1 MPRVLGALY
10 RAKGEVC
17 PFCPLAWDRSGTAG
31 DFPAFFAPGGQ
42 RGLQIRFCEV
52 ENMKHVTATVK
63 KSFALVLALVL
74 ALGMTACGNGESS
87 SSETASSAASSE
99 VSSEAVSSEAASSE
113 AAGEEETAGSKT
125 ITLTVVHG
133 DGTSNDITVSTDAE
147 NLRDALEAEG
157 IIAGEDSSHGMFVQ
171 TVDGETADD
180 GEQEWWCLT
189 KGGEMWNYGVDDT
202 EIADGDVYEFTLT
215 VGY

>member
-1 MPRVLGALY
+1 
-10 RAKGEVC
+10 
-17 PFCPLAWDRSGTAG
+17 
-31 DFPAFFAPGGQ
+31 
-42 RGLQIRFCEV
+42 
-52 ENMKHVTATVK
+52 MKHVTATVK

-87 SSETASSAASSE
+87 SSETASSAVSSE
-99 VSSEAVSSEAASSE
+99 VSSEAVSSEAASSEVASSE

-125 ITLTVVHG
+125 ITVTVVHG

-157 IIAGEDSSHGMFVQ
+157 IIAGEDSSYGMFVQ

>member
-1 MPRVLGALY
+1 
-10 RAKGEVC
+10 
-17 PFCPLAWDRSGTAG
+17 
-31 DFPAFFAPGGQ
+31 
-42 RGLQIRFCEV
+42 
-52 ENMKHVTATVK
+52 MKHVTATVK

-113 AAGEEETAGSKT
+113 VASSEAAGEEETAGSKT
-125 ITLTVVHG
+125 ITVTVVHG

-157 IIAGEDSSHGMFVQ
+157 IIAGEDSSYGMFVQ

>member
-1 MPRVLGALY
+1 
-10 RAKGEVC
+10 
-17 PFCPLAWDRSGTAG
+17 
-31 DFPAFFAPGGQ
+31 
-42 RGLQIRFCEV
+42 
-52 ENMKHVTATVK
+52 MKHVTATVK

-87 SSETASSAASSE
+87 SSETASSAVSSEASSE
-99 VSSEAVSSEAASSE
+99 AVSSEAVSSEGASSE
-113 AAGEEETAGSKT
+113 TTGSKT

-157 IIAGEDSSHGMFVQ
+157 IIAGEDSSYGMFVQ

>member
-1 MPRVLGALY
+1 
-10 RAKGEVC
+10 
-17 PFCPLAWDRSGTAG
+17 
-31 DFPAFFAPGGQ
+31 
-42 RGLQIRFCEV
+42 
-52 ENMKHVTATVK
+52 MKHVTATVK

-87 SSETASSAASSE
+87 SSGAASSAVSSEASSE
-99 VSSEAVSSEAASSE
+99 AVSSEAVSSEAVSSEGASSE
-113 AAGEEETAGSKT
+113 AAPEENAAGEEETTGSKT

-157 IIAGEDSSHGMFVQ
+157 IIAGEDSSYGMFVQ

>member
-1 MPRVLGALY
+1 
-10 RAKGEVC
+10 
-17 PFCPLAWDRSGTAG
+17 
-31 DFPAFFAPGGQ
+31 
-42 RGLQIRFCEV
+42 
-52 ENMKHVTATVK
+52 MKHVTATVK

-99 VSSEAVSSEAASSE
+99 ASSEAVSSEAASSE
-113 AAGEEETAGSKT
+113 AAPEESAAGEEETTGSKT

-157 IIAGEDSSHGMFVQ
+157 IIAGEDSPYGMFVQ

-180 GEQEWWCLT
+180 GQQEWWCLT

>member
-1 MPRVLGALY
+1 
-10 RAKGEVC
+10 
-17 PFCPLAWDRSGTAG
+17 
-31 DFPAFFAPGGQ
+31 
-42 RGLQIRFCEV
+42 
-52 ENMKHVTATVK
+52 MKHVTATVK

-87 SSETASSAASSE
+87 SSGAASSA
-99 VSSEAVSSEAASSE
+99 VSSEVSSEAASSE
-113 AAGEEETAGSKT
+113 AVSSEVASSEAAPEENAAGEEETTGSKT

-157 IIAGEDSSHGMFVQ
+157 IIAGEDSSYGMFVQ

-180 GEQEWWCLT
+180 GQQEWWCLT

>member
-1 MPRVLGALY
+1 
-10 RAKGEVC
+10 
-17 PFCPLAWDRSGTAG
+17 
-31 DFPAFFAPGGQ
+31 
-42 RGLQIRFCEV
+42 
-52 ENMKHVTATVK
+52 MKHVTATVK

-87 SSETASSAASSE
+87 SSGAASSAVSSEASSE
-99 VSSEAVSSEAASSE
+99 AVSSEAVSSEAVSSEGASSE
-113 AAGEEETAGSKT
+113 AAPEENAAGEEETTGSKT

-133 DGTSNDITVSTDAE
+133 DGTNNDITVSTDAE

-157 IIAGEDSSHGMFVQ
+157 IIAGEDSSYGMFVQ

>member
-1 MPRVLGALY
+1 
-10 RAKGEVC
+10 
-17 PFCPLAWDRSGTAG
+17 
-31 DFPAFFAPGGQ
+31 
-42 RGLQIRFCEV
+42 
-52 ENMKHVTATVK
+52 MKHVTATVK

-87 SSETASSAASSE
+87 SSETASSAVSSE
-99 VSSEAVSSEAASSE
+99 VSSEAVSSEVASSE
-113 AAGEEETAGSKT
+113 AAPEESAAGEEETTGSKT

-157 IIAGEDSSHGMFVQ
+157 IIAGEDSSYGMFVQ

>member
-1 MPRVLGALY
+1 
-10 RAKGEVC
+10 
-17 PFCPLAWDRSGTAG
+17 
-31 DFPAFFAPGGQ
+31 
-42 RGLQIRFCEV
+42 
-52 ENMKHVTATVK
+52 MKHVTATVK

-87 SSETASSAASSE
+87 SSETASSAVSSE
-99 VSSEAVSSEAASSE
+99 ASSEAVSSEAASSE
-113 AAGEEETAGSKT
+113 AAPEESAAGEEETTGSKT

-157 IIAGEDSSHGMFVQ
+157 IIAGEDSSYGMFVQ
-171 TVDGETADD
+171 TVDGETADE

>member
-1 MPRVLGALY
+1 
-10 RAKGEVC
+10 
-17 PFCPLAWDRSGTAG
+17 
-31 DFPAFFAPGGQ
+31 
-42 RGLQIRFCEV
+42 
-52 ENMKHVTATVK
+52 MKHVTATVK

-87 SSETASSAASSE
+87 SSETASSAVSSE
-99 VSSEAVSSEAASSE
+99 VSNEAVSSEAVSSEVASSE

-125 ITLTVVHG
+125 ITVTVVHG

-157 IIAGEDSSHGMFVQ
+157 IIAGEDGPYGMFVQ

>member
-1 MPRVLGALY
+1 M
-10 RAKGEVC
+10 
-17 PFCPLAWDRSGTAG
+17 
-31 DFPAFFAPGGQ
+31 
-42 RGLQIRFCEV
+42 
-52 ENMKHVTATVK
+52 
-63 KSFALVLALVL
+63 
-74 ALGMTACGNGESS
+74 
-87 SSETASSAASSE
+87 
-99 VSSEAVSSEAASSE
+99 
-113 AAGEEETAGSKT
+113 
-125 ITLTVVHG
+125 VHG

-157 IIAGEDSSHGMFVQ
+157 IIAGEDSSYGMFVQ

>member
-1 MPRVLGALY
+1 
-10 RAKGEVC
+10 
-17 PFCPLAWDRSGTAG
+17 
-31 DFPAFFAPGGQ
+31 
-42 RGLQIRFCEV
+42 
-52 ENMKHVTATVK
+52 MKHVTATVK

-87 SSETASSAASSE
+87 SSETASSAVSSEASSE
-99 VSSEAVSSEAASSE
+99 AVSSEAVSSEGASSE
-113 AAGEEETAGSKT
+113 AAPAESAAGEEETTGSKT

-157 IIAGEDSSHGMFVQ
+157 IIAGEDSSYGMFVQ

>member
-1 MPRVLGALY
+1 
-10 RAKGEVC
+10 
-17 PFCPLAWDRSGTAG
+17 
-31 DFPAFFAPGGQ
+31 
-42 RGLQIRFCEV
+42 
-52 ENMKHVTATVK
+52 MKHVTATVR

-87 SSETASSAASSE
+87 SSETASSAVSSE

-113 AAGEEETAGSKT
+113 AASSEAASSEAASSEVASSEAAGEEETAGSKT
-125 ITLTVVHG
+125 ITVTVVHG

-157 IIAGEDSSHGMFVQ
+157 IIAGEDSSYGMFVQ
-171 TVDGETADD
+171 TVD
-180 GEQEWWCLT
+180 
-189 KGGEMWNYGVDDT
+189 GEMWNYGVDDT

>member
-1 MPRVLGALY
+1 
-10 RAKGEVC
+10 
-17 PFCPLAWDRSGTAG
+17 
-31 DFPAFFAPGGQ
+31 
-42 RGLQIRFCEV
+42 
-52 ENMKHVTATVK
+52 MKHVTATVK

-87 SSETASSAASSE
+87 SSETASSA
-99 VSSEAVSSEAASSE
+99 VSSEASSEAASSQVASSE

-157 IIAGEDSSHGMFVQ
+157 IIAGEDGPYGMFVQ

>member
-1 MPRVLGALY
+1 
-10 RAKGEVC
+10 
-17 PFCPLAWDRSGTAG
+17 
-31 DFPAFFAPGGQ
+31 
-42 RGLQIRFCEV
+42 
-52 ENMKHVTATVK
+52 MKHVTATVK

-87 SSETASSAASSE
+87 SSGAASSAASSE
-99 VSSEAVSSEAASSE
+99 VSSEAVSSEGTSSE
-113 AAGEEETAGSKT
+113 AAPAESAAGEETTGSKT
-125 ITLTVVHG
+125 ITVTVVHG

-157 IIAGEDSSHGMFVQ
+157 IIAGEDGPYGMFVQ

>member
-1 MPRVLGALY
+1 
-10 RAKGEVC
+10 
-17 PFCPLAWDRSGTAG
+17 
-31 DFPAFFAPGGQ
+31 
-42 RGLQIRFCEV
+42 
-52 ENMKHVTATVK
+52 MKHVTATVK

-87 SSETASSAASSE
+87 SSETASSAVSSE

-113 AAGEEETAGSKT
+113 AAPAESAAGEEETTGSKT

-157 IIAGEDSSHGMFVQ
+157 IIAGEDSSYGMFVQ

>member
-1 MPRVLGALY
+1 
-10 RAKGEVC
+10 
-17 PFCPLAWDRSGTAG
+17 
-31 DFPAFFAPGGQ
+31 
-42 RGLQIRFCEV
+42 
-52 ENMKHVTATVK
+52 MKHVTATVK

-87 SSETASSAASSE
+87 SSETASSAVSSE
-99 VSSEAVSSEAASSE
+99 VSSEAVSSEVASSE
-113 AAGEEETAGSKT
+113 AAPAESAAGEEETTGSKT

-157 IIAGEDSSHGMFVQ
+157 IIAGEDSSYGMFVQ

-180 GEQEWWCLT
+180 GQQEWWCLT

>member
-1 MPRVLGALY
+1 
-10 RAKGEVC
+10 
-17 PFCPLAWDRSGTAG
+17 
-31 DFPAFFAPGGQ
+31 
-42 RGLQIRFCEV
+42 
-52 ENMKHVTATVK
+52 MKHVTATVK

-87 SSETASSAASSE
+87 SSGAASSAVSSE

-113 AAGEEETAGSKT
+113 AVSSEAAPEESAAGEEETAGSKT

-157 IIAGEDSSHGMFVQ
+157 IIAGEDSSYGMFVQ

-180 GEQEWWCLT
+180 GQQEWWCLT

>member
-1 MPRVLGALY
+1 
-10 RAKGEVC
+10 
-17 PFCPLAWDRSGTAG
+17 
-31 DFPAFFAPGGQ
+31 
-42 RGLQIRFCEV
+42 
-52 ENMKHVTATVK
+52 MKHVTATVK

-87 SSETASSAASSE
+87 SSGAASSAVSSE
-99 VSSEAVSSEAASSE
+99 VSSEAVSSEVSEVSSEAASSE
-113 AAGEEETAGSKT
+113 AAPAESAAGEETTGSKT

-157 IIAGEDSSHGMFVQ
+157 IIAGEDSSYGMFVQ

>member
-1 MPRVLGALY
+1 
-10 RAKGEVC
+10 
-17 PFCPLAWDRSGTAG
+17 
-31 DFPAFFAPGGQ
+31 
-42 RGLQIRFCEV
+42 
-52 ENMKHVTATVK
+52 MKHVTATVK

-87 SSETASSAASSE
+87 SSGAASSAVSSE
-99 VSSEAVSSEAASSE
+99 VSSEAVSSEAVSSEGASSE
-113 AAGEEETAGSKT
+113 AAPEESAAGEEETAGSKT

-157 IIAGEDSSHGMFVQ
+157 IIAGEDSSYGMFVQ

>member
-1 MPRVLGALY
+1 
-10 RAKGEVC
+10 
-17 PFCPLAWDRSGTAG
+17 
-31 DFPAFFAPGGQ
+31 
-42 RGLQIRFCEV
+42 
-52 ENMKHVTATVK
+52 MKHVTATVK

-87 SSETASSAASSE
+87 SSETASSAVSSE
-99 VSSEAVSSEAASSE
+99 VSSEAASSQVASSE

-157 IIAGEDSSHGMFVQ
+157 IIAGEDGPYGMFVQ

>member
-1 MPRVLGALY
+1 
-10 RAKGEVC
+10 
-17 PFCPLAWDRSGTAG
+17 
-31 DFPAFFAPGGQ
+31 
-42 RGLQIRFCEV
+42 
-52 ENMKHVTATVK
+52 MKHVTATVK

-87 SSETASSAASSE
+87 SSETASSAVSSE

-113 AAGEEETAGSKT
+113 VASSEAASSEAAPEENAAGEEETAGSKT

-157 IIAGEDSSHGMFVQ
+157 IIAGEDSSYGMFVQ

>member
-1 MPRVLGALY
+1 
-10 RAKGEVC
+10 
-17 PFCPLAWDRSGTAG
+17 
-31 DFPAFFAPGGQ
+31 
-42 RGLQIRFCEV
+42 
-52 ENMKHVTATVK
+52 MKHVTATVK

-87 SSETASSAASSE
+87 SSETASSAVSSEASSE
-99 VSSEAVSSEAASSE
+99 AVSSEAVSSEGASSE
-113 AAGEEETAGSKT
+113 TTGSKT

-157 IIAGEDSSHGMFVQ
+157 IIAGEDSSYGMFVQ

-189 KGGEMWNYGVDDT
+189 KGGEMWNYGADAT

>member
-1 MPRVLGALY
+1 
-10 RAKGEVC
+10 
-17 PFCPLAWDRSGTAG
+17 
-31 DFPAFFAPGGQ
+31 
-42 RGLQIRFCEV
+42 
-52 ENMKHVTATVK
+52 MKHVTATVK

-87 SSETASSAASSE
+87 SSGAASSAASSK
-99 VSSEAVSSEAASSE
+99 VSSEAVSSEAVSSEGTSSE
-113 AAGEEETAGSKT
+113 AAPAESAAGEETTGSKT

-157 IIAGEDSSHGMFVQ
+157 IIAGEDSSYGMFVQ

-189 KGGEMWNYGVDDT
+189 KGGESLMTGADST
-202 EIADGDVYEFTLT
+202 PIADGDQFELTLT

>member
-1 MPRVLGALY
+1 
-10 RAKGEVC
+10 
-17 PFCPLAWDRSGTAG
+17 
-31 DFPAFFAPGGQ
+31 
-42 RGLQIRFCEV
+42 
-52 ENMKHVTATVK
+52 MKHVTATVK

-87 SSETASSAASSE
+87 SNGAASSAASSE

-113 AAGEEETAGSKT
+113 AAPAESAAGEEETTGSKT

-157 IIAGEDSSHGMFVQ
+157 IIAGEDSSYGMFVQ

>member
-1 MPRVLGALY
+1 
-10 RAKGEVC
+10 
-17 PFCPLAWDRSGTAG
+17 
-31 DFPAFFAPGGQ
+31 
-42 RGLQIRFCEV
+42 
-52 ENMKHVTATVK
+52 MKHVTATVK

-87 SSETASSAASSE
+87 SSETASSAAASE

-113 AAGEEETAGSKT
+113 AAPAESAAGEEETTGSKT

-157 IIAGEDSSHGMFVQ
+157 IIAGEDSSYGMFVQ

>member
-1 MPRVLGALY
+1 
-10 RAKGEVC
+10 
-17 PFCPLAWDRSGTAG
+17 
-31 DFPAFFAPGGQ
+31 
-42 RGLQIRFCEV
+42 
-52 ENMKHVTATVK
+52 MKHVTATVK

-74 ALGMTACGNGESS
+74 A
-87 SSETASSAASSE
+87 
-99 VSSEAVSSEAASSE
+99 
-113 AAGEEETAGSKT
+113 
-125 ITLTVVHG
+125 LTVVHG

-157 IIAGEDSSHGMFVQ
+157 IIAGEDGPYGMFVQ

>member
-1 MPRVLGALY
+1 
-10 RAKGEVC
+10 
-17 PFCPLAWDRSGTAG
+17 
-31 DFPAFFAPGGQ
+31 
-42 RGLQIRFCEV
+42 
-52 ENMKHVTATVK
+52 MKHVTATVK

-87 SSETASSAASSE
+87 SSETASSAVSSE
-99 VSSEAVSSEAASSE
+99 ASSEAVSSEAASSE
-113 AAGEEETAGSKT
+113 AAPEESAAGEEETTGSKT

-157 IIAGEDSSHGMFVQ
+157 IIAGEDSSYGMFVQ

>member
-1 MPRVLGALY
+1 M
-10 RAKGEVC
+10 K
-17 PFCPLAWDRSGTAG
+17 
-31 DFPAFFAPGGQ
+31 
-42 RGLQIRFCEV
+42 RF
-52 ENMKHVTATVK
+52 
-63 KSFALVLALVL
+63 LALAL
-74 ALGMTACGNGESS
+74 SLSMMLGMTACGNGESS
-87 SSETASSAASSE
+87 SSETASSAVSSE
-99 VSSEAVSSEAASSE
+99 VSSEAVSSEAASSEVASSE

-125 ITLTVVHG
+125 ITVTVVHG

-157 IIAGEDSSHGMFVQ
+157 IIAGEDGPYGMFVQ

>member
-1 MPRVLGALY
+1 
-10 RAKGEVC
+10 
-17 PFCPLAWDRSGTAG
+17 
-31 DFPAFFAPGGQ
+31 
-42 RGLQIRFCEV
+42 
-52 ENMKHVTATVK
+52 MKHVTATVK

-87 SSETASSAASSE
+87 SSGAASSAVSSE
-99 VSSEAVSSEAASSE
+99 VSSEAVSSEAASSEVASSE

-125 ITLTVVHG
+125 ITVTVVHG

-157 IIAGEDSSHGMFVQ
+157 IIAGEDGPYGMFVQ

>member
-1 MPRVLGALY
+1 
-10 RAKGEVC
+10 
-17 PFCPLAWDRSGTAG
+17 
-31 DFPAFFAPGGQ
+31 
-42 RGLQIRFCEV
+42 
-52 ENMKHVTATVK
+52 MKHVTATVK

-87 SSETASSAASSE
+87 SSGAASSAASSK
-99 VSSEAVSSEAASSE
+99 VSSEAVSSEAVSSEGASSE
-113 AAGEEETAGSKT
+113 AAPEESAAGEEETTGSKT

-157 IIAGEDSSHGMFVQ
+157 IIAGEDSSYGMFVQ

-180 GEQEWWCLT
+180 GQQEWWCLT

>member
-1 MPRVLGALY
+1 
-10 RAKGEVC
+10 
-17 PFCPLAWDRSGTAG
+17 
-31 DFPAFFAPGGQ
+31 
-42 RGLQIRFCEV
+42 
-52 ENMKHVTATVK
+52 MKHVTATVK

-87 SSETASSAASSE
+87 SNGAASSAASSE

-113 AAGEEETAGSKT
+113 AAPAESAAGEEETTGSKT

-157 IIAGEDSSHGMFVQ
+157 IIAGEDSPYGMFVQ

-180 GEQEWWCLT
+180 GQQEWWCLT

>member
-1 MPRVLGALY
+1 
-10 RAKGEVC
+10 
-17 PFCPLAWDRSGTAG
+17 
-31 DFPAFFAPGGQ
+31 
-42 RGLQIRFCEV
+42 
-52 ENMKHVTATVK
+52 MKHVTATVK

-87 SSETASSAASSE
+87 SSGAASSAASSE
-99 VSSEAVSSEAASSE
+99 VSSVAVSSEAVSSEGTSSE
-113 AAGEEETAGSKT
+113 AAPEESAAGEEETAGSKT

-157 IIAGEDSSHGMFVQ
+157 IIAGEDSSYGMFVQ

>member
-1 MPRVLGALY
+1 
-10 RAKGEVC
+10 
-17 PFCPLAWDRSGTAG
+17 
-31 DFPAFFAPGGQ
+31 
-42 RGLQIRFCEV
+42 
-52 ENMKHVTATVK
+52 MKHVTATVK

-87 SSETASSAASSE
+87 SSETASSAVSSE
-99 VSSEAVSSEAASSE
+99 VSSEAVSSEAASSEVASSE

-125 ITLTVVHG
+125 ITVTVVHG

-157 IIAGEDSSHGMFVQ
+157 IIAGEDSSYGMFVQ

-180 GEQEWWCLT
+180 GQQEGWCLT

>member
-1 MPRVLGALY
+1 
-10 RAKGEVC
+10 
-17 PFCPLAWDRSGTAG
+17 
-31 DFPAFFAPGGQ
+31 
-42 RGLQIRFCEV
+42 
-52 ENMKHVTATVK
+52 MKHVTATVK

-87 SSETASSAASSE
+87 SSGAASSAASSE
-99 VSSEAVSSEAASSE
+99 VSSEAVSSEAVSSEEASSE
-113 AAGEEETAGSKT
+113 AAPEESAAGEEETTGSKT

-157 IIAGEDSSHGMFVQ
+157 IIAGEDSSYGMFVQ

>member
-1 MPRVLGALY
+1 
-10 RAKGEVC
+10 
-17 PFCPLAWDRSGTAG
+17 
-31 DFPAFFAPGGQ
+31 
-42 RGLQIRFCEV
+42 
-52 ENMKHVTATVK
+52 MKHVTATVK

-87 SSETASSAASSE
+87 SSETASSAVSSE
-99 VSSEAVSSEAASSE
+99 ASSEAVSSEAASSE
-113 AAGEEETAGSKT
+113 AAPEENAAGEEETTGSKT

-157 IIAGEDSSHGMFVQ
+157 IIAGEDSSYGMFVQ

>member
-1 MPRVLGALY
+1 
-10 RAKGEVC
+10 
-17 PFCPLAWDRSGTAG
+17 
-31 DFPAFFAPGGQ
+31 
-42 RGLQIRFCEV
+42 
-52 ENMKHVTATVK
+52 MKHVTATVK

-87 SSETASSAASSE
+87 SSETASSAVSSE
-99 VSSEAVSSEAASSE
+99 VSSEAVSSEAASSEVASSE

-157 IIAGEDSSHGMFVQ
+157 LIDGEDGPYGMFVQ

>member
-1 MPRVLGALY
+1 
-10 RAKGEVC
+10 
-17 PFCPLAWDRSGTAG
+17 
-31 DFPAFFAPGGQ
+31 
-42 RGLQIRFCEV
+42 
-52 ENMKHVTATVK
+52 MKHVTATVK

-87 SSETASSAASSE
+87 SSETASSAVSSEASSE
-99 VSSEAVSSEAASSE
+99 AVSSEAVSSEVASSE

-157 IIAGEDSSHGMFVQ
+157 IIAGEDSSYGMFVQ

>member
-1 MPRVLGALY
+1 
-10 RAKGEVC
+10 
-17 PFCPLAWDRSGTAG
+17 
-31 DFPAFFAPGGQ
+31 
-42 RGLQIRFCEV
+42 
-52 ENMKHVTATVK
+52 MKHVTATVK

-87 SSETASSAASSE
+87 SSETASSAVSSEASSE
-99 VSSEAVSSEAASSE
+99 AVSSEAVSSEAASSE
-113 AAGEEETAGSKT
+113 AAPEESAAGEEETTGSKT